1 MSVRKIFLISY
12 SIIVIGIII
21 LGILVILMQENG
33 NRLNNR
39 QEQRYQSYLLADELR
54 QSSDDL
60 TRMARTYVVT
70 GDDKYEKMYWDI
82 LAIRNGEK
90 PRPENY
96 NRIYWDM
103 VLSYGQKPR
112 PDGKAA
118 PLRQL
123 MEDAGFTKEEFGKLR
138 EAQNNSDGLVKT
150 ETIAMNA
157 VKGLYDDGKGNYT
170 VKGEADLEMARRLMH
185 DEQYHKYKA
194 AIMKP
199 IDEFLEMLD
208 KRTKAEVEQYVV
220 KEKEL
225 LFIIEVTVFLLILI
239 SAGIGIFVIV
249 RLRRIAILVGD
260 AADNVASDSRQL
272 NFNAQRLAQGA
283 TEQASSA
290 EEVSAS
296 MEEMVSSIRQ
306 NADNAYETEKIA
318 LKSAEE
324 ARECGNAV
332 SKTVTAM
339 KEIAEKISIIE
350 EIARQTNLLA
360 LNAAIEAAR
369 AGESGRGFAVVAA
382 EVRKLAERSQKAAA
396 EIGRLSETSV
406 GIAETAGEMLTR
418 LVPNIQKTAE
428 LVQEISMANREQNSG
443 AEQINNAVQ
452 LLDQVIQQNAS
463 AAEDMAST
471 SEKLA
476 KQAQQLRRT
485 IQFFD
490 NSVHERKAADSGIG
504 RTGKKQPLRRAES
517 DISESANKI
526 IPYPDDADRS
536 GEKNSDEYQ
545 GFEKY

>member
-1 MSVRKIFLISY
+1 MMMR
-12 SIIVIGIII
+12 
-21 LGILVILMQENG
+21 ENG
-33 NRLNNR
+33 SSLNKR
-39 QEQRYQSYLLADELR
+39 QEQRYHSYLLADELR

-60 TRMARTYVVT
+60 TRMARTYTVT
-70 GDDKYEKMYWDI
+70 GDTKYEKMYWDI

-103 VLSYGQKPR
+103 VLIYGQNPR

-118 PLRQL
+118 ALRRL
-123 MEDAGFTKEEFGKLR
+123 MEEAGFTKEEFGKLR

-150 ETIAMNA
+150 ETVAMNA

-170 VKGEADLEMARRLMH
+170 VKGEPDLEMARRLMH

-208 KRTKAEVEQYVV
+208 KRTKQEVEQYVI
-220 KEKEL
+220 KENQL
-225 LFIIEVTVFLLILI
+225 LLIIEITVGLLILI
-239 SAGIGIFVIV
+239 SAGIGIFVMI
-249 RLRRIAILVGD
+249 RLRKIAVLVGE
-260 AADNVASDSRQL
+260 AADHVASSSGQL
-272 NFNAQRLAQGA
+272 NFNAQKLAQGA

-306 NADNAYETEKIA
+306 NADNAHETEKIA
-318 LKSAEE
+318 LKSAEN
-324 ARECGNAV
+324 AAECGNAV
-332 SKTVTAM
+332 TKTVTAM

-396 EIGRLSETSV
+396 EIGKLSETSV
-406 GIAETAGEMLTR
+406 GVAETAGEMLTR
-418 LVPNIQKTAE
+418 LVPNIQRTAE

-463 AAEDMAST
+463 AAEDMAMT
-471 SEKLA
+471 SEKLTG
-476 KQAQQLRRT
+476 QSEQLRRT

-490 NSVHERKAADSGIG
+490 NSVSERKRTDSINNIG
-504 RTGKKQPLRRAES
+504 GSGKNACDARSSPYKSEKKFVSYS
-517 DISESANKI
+517 DAPSGSKET
-526 IPYPDDADRS
+526 DR
-536 GEKNSDEYQ
+536 NEYE